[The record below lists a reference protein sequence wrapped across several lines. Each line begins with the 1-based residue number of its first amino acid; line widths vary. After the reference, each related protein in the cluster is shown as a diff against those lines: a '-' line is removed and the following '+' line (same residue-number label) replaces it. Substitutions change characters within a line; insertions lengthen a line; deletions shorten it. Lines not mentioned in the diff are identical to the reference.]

1 MYKLPDLPYDFAALE
16 PAISARIMEL
26 HHDKHHAGYVAKLNA
41 AIESNPE
48 LVDKNLVDLLR
59 NLHKVPESVRTAI
72 RNQGGGHYNHSK
84 FWTWMTPAGNGE
96 PTGQL
101 KTDLLAK
108 YGDFQS
114 FVDQFST
121 AATGVFGSGWAWLL
135 PDLSITTT
143 ANQDVPLE
151 SGEPLLGLDVWEH
164 AYYIDYHAARADYI
178 KSWWNIVNWDE
189 VASNYST
196 LK

>member
-1 MYKLPDLPYDFAALE
+1 MYKLPELPYDFAALE
-16 PAISARIMEL
+16 PAISAKIMEL
-26 HHDKHHAGYVAKLNA
+26 HHNKHHAGYVAKLNA
-41 AIESNPE
+41 AIDSNPE
-48 LVDKNLVDLLR
+48 LADKNLVDLLR
-59 NLHKVPESVRTAI
+59 NLHEVPESVRTAI

-164 AYYIDYHAARADYI
+164 AYYIDYNAARADYI

>member
-59 NLHKVPESVRTAI
+59 NLDNVPESVRTAI

-84 FWTWMTPAGNGE
+84 FWTWMTPNGNGE
-96 PTGQL
+96 PAGQL

-108 YGDFQS
+108 YGDFQN
-114 FVDQFST
+114 FVDQFSA

-135 PDLSITTT
+135 PDLSIATT
-143 ANQDVPLE
+143 ANQDVPLVN
-151 SGEPLLGLDVWEH
+151 GEPLLGLDVWEH
-164 AYYIDYHAARADYI
+164 AYYIDYNAARADYI
-178 KSWWNIVNWDE
+178 KAWWNVVNWDE
-189 VASNYST
+189 ITKNY
-196 LK
+196 